1 MQIGDHRKL
10 SRTNF
15 KGKIRLYVTL
25 VQVTGYRRLPPV
37 LGCSRRPELV
47 YGGLIL
53 VEALG
58 GGVSACRVVGIW
70 VRYGGSRGL
79 VFTVMI

>member
-1 MQIGDHRKL
+1 MQRGDHRKL

-15 KGKIRLYVTL
+15 EEKIRLYVTL

>member
-1 MQIGDHRKL
+1 MQRGDHRKL

-15 KGKIRLYVTL
+15 EEKMRLYVTL

-37 LGCSRRPELV
+37 LGCGRRPELV
-47 YGGLIL
+47 DGWLSL

-58 GGVSACRVVGIW
+58 GGVSACRVCWYLG
-70 VRYGGSRGL
+70 
-79 VFTVMI
+79 